1 MSAPATVARWAGS
14 WRAALRISRREVLRH
29 RARNLLIIAMLA
41 LPVFGATAIETILE
55 TTQDL
60 STQEQLTRAVGGTD
74 AYIAPTIGQAIYQST
89 SIPAQWM
96 PTDAAQQAAGTAP
109 ALQQPTAQQLAS
121 DAPIRAALPGATLL
135 PEAVGWGVF
144 MHGPAGYATP
154 VYTRLDVSNP
164 KLGGAFDLLSG
175 RLPQSVGEVAITPRA
190 ASELGAV
197 LGSTVTLPASSA
209 AAGTAE
215 SFTVVG
221 IMRQPSQST
230 VPAVYALPGAA
241 ASKGQ
246 QPDGWYVLNPGG
258 VDWSEVQQLDKA
270 GYTVTSRAV
279 VDDPPPA
286 SQVPYNAVGSIG
298 YGPVNLGAT
307 QKAVAGI
314 VVGIALLEVVLLAGP
329 AFAVSARRREHE
341 FAMLGATGADGRQ
354 LRRIVLADGLVLGAV
369 AGVCGALLGFGAGA
383 AVLPII
389 ADHYGSLPG
398 HVHVDP
404 ERVLGVVV
412 LAMVLGLCSALL
424 PARSAAKRDIMATL
438 AGRRIQEG
446 RRARIGR
453 TVLGALLIVTGL
465 CGILE
470 ARHISP
476 NSAALYAVGGIAL
489 MEIGAILCTSTIVR
503 LVAAAGSVLPLGPRL
518 ALRDSARHTTR
529 TTPAVAAMFAAVAG
543 AVAAGAWFDSSLAQA
558 RESYQP
564 TLLPNQVAVA
574 SVSGAKQAQQIEGA
588 LKGTLPVK
596 DSVLSQ
602 QISIQDQSGNDT
614 WNLYAAVPGHS
625 PGVMLWGYGLE
636 QDAVGGPQTL
646 KEVTGLDDAQA
657 DTVLGDG
664 GVVVFTPGLVQDG
677 RLTFVIQH
685 QTTTKGGTPKTDSS
699 EVTVPAAYLDA
710 AGRPDPGM
718 VLAPSAAARLAV
730 PGGGS
735 YNLLLDL
742 SSHVTANQ
750 QYQANEILDQIGVPS
765 GLTAEDGFSSGLTLA
780 NVITLVIAMLL
791 AIAAAAI
798 ATGLALADGRA
809 DHETLTAVGGSPWT
823 RRWLAGSTAL
833 VITGLGVLIGVPV
846 GFAIAAGL
854 LRVQNLKVPVM
865 VVGGQAQQGVPF
877 VVPWL
882 DLGAVVLAVPL
893 LTSLGA
899 ALLSRSTTPR
909 ARRIEF

>member
-1 MSAPATVARWAGS
+1 MSAPANAARWAGS

-29 RARNLLIIAMLA
+29 RARNLLIVAMLA

-55 TTQDL
+55 STQDL
-60 STQEQLTRAVGGTD
+60 STQEQLTRTVGGTD
-74 AYIAPTIGQAIYQST
+74 AYIAPPVGRPVNQST
-89 SIPAQWM
+89 SIPAQWL
-96 PTDAAQQAAGTAP
+96 PADIGQQEAGTAP
-109 ALQQPTAQQLAS
+109 SPAQPTAQQLT
-121 DAPIRAALPGATLL
+121 DEAPIKAVLPQATLL
-135 PEAVGWGVF
+135 PESVAWGVF
-144 MHGPAGYATP
+144 MHGPAGYDTP
-154 VYTRLDVSNP
+154 VYTRIDVSNP

-175 RLPQSVGEVAITPRA
+175 RLPQSVGEVTLTPKA
-190 ASELGAV
+190 ASELGAD

-209 AAGTAE
+209 ADGKAE

-221 IMRQPSQST
+221 IMRQPTQTT
-230 VPAVYALPGAA
+230 VPAVFALPGAA
-241 ASKGQ
+241 AAKGQ
-246 QPDGWYVLNPGG
+246 QANGWYVVNPGG
-258 VDWSEVQQLDKA
+258 VDWSQVQQLDKG
-270 GYTVTSRAV
+270 GYVVTSRAV

-286 SQVPYNAVGSIG
+286 SQVHYNGAAGFGSVPANRAG
-298 YGPVNLGAT
+298 T
-307 QKAVAGI
+307 QTAVAGI
-314 VVGIALLEVVLLAGP
+314 IVGIVLLEVVLLAGP

-354 LRRIVLADGLVLGAV
+354 LRRIVLADGLVLGAI
-369 AGVCGALLGFGAGA
+369 AGVGGALLGFGVGA
-383 AVLPII
+383 AALPFVS
-389 ADHYGSLPG
+389 DHFGSLPG
-398 HVHVDP
+398 HVHVDLV
-404 ERVLGVVV
+404 RVLGVIV
-412 LAMVLGLCSALL
+412 LAMVLGLCSALV

-446 RRARIGR
+446 RRTRIGR
-453 TVLGALLIVTGL
+453 TVLGALLIVVGL
-465 CGILE
+465 GGILE
-470 ARHISP
+470 AREISP
-476 NSAALYAVGGIAL
+476 SSPALYAVGGIAL
-489 MEIGAILCTSTIVR
+489 VEIGAILCTSTIVR
-503 LVAAAGSVLPLGPRL
+503 LVAAAGGVLPLGPRL

-543 AVAAGAWFDSSLAQA
+543 AMAAGAWFDSSLAQA

-574 SVSGAKQAQQIEGA
+574 SVGGAKQAQQIEGA
-588 LKGTLPVK
+588 LKGLLPTQ

-602 QISIQDQSGNDT
+602 QFSIQEQKGNDT

-625 PGVMLWGYGLE
+625 PGLMPWGYGLE
-636 QDAVGGPQTL
+636 QDVVGGPQAL

-657 DTVLGDG
+657 DAALDDG
-664 GVVVFTPGLVQDG
+664 GVVVFSAGMVTDG
-677 RLTFVIQH
+677 HLTLIIQH
-685 QTTTKGGTPKTDSS
+685 QTTAKNGTQSTRST
-699 EVTVPAAYLDA
+699 EMTLPAAYVDA
-710 AGRPDPGM
+710 AGKPDPGM
-718 VLAPSAAARLAV
+718 VLAPSAAARLAM
-730 PGGGS
+730 PADDS

-742 SSHVTANQ
+742 KSHITANQ
-750 QYQANEILDQIGVPS
+750 EYQANEILNKIGVPS
-765 GLTAEDGFSSGLTLA
+765 GLTAEYGFSSGLTLA
-780 NVITLVIAMLL
+780 NVITLAIAMLL

-854 LRVQNLKVPVM
+854 LRAKNLSVM
-865 VVGGQAQQGVPF
+865 PGVGGLTSQAVPF

-882 DLGAVVLAVPL
+882 DLGAVMLAVPL